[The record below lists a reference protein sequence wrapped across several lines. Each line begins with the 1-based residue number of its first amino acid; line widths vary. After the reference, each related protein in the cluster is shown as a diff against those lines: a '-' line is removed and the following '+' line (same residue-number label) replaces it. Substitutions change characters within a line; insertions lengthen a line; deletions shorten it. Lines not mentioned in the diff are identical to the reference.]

1 MDVQGITPQSATAQ
15 SQAMTQ
21 ETASVLVLKK
31 ALDAQSSQAMQL
43 VQLMNQSTGIGTSVD
58 VQA

>member
-15 SQAMTQ
+15 SQATTQ